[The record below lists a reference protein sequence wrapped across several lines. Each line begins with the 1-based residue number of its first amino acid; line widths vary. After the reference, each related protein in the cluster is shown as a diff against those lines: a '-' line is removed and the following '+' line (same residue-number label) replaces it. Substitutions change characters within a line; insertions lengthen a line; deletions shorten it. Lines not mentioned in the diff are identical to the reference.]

1 MPKTKDLFIYGIIG
15 NSYSEDATQALSFIN
30 ELKKAENESD
40 IINIRINSPGG
51 SMNHG
56 MPIFNAIKNSTKE
69 IHIYNDGIA
78 YSMAAV
84 LFFAVPRAQTHGA
97 KNSLFLLHN
106 SSVGLMGDFNAG
118 ELNRISADIEKFD
131 NTLIQSIANRTEL
144 NIDEIKTKYF
154 DFNDHLFTAQEAN
167 DLGFVNLENFEGEI
181 PSNISN
187 MTFKEVMDSFKKP
200 ENTRNTG
207 FLSFFKNIINK
218 HENNQKPVKMFTI
231 KNAVNLLTV
240 FALSQF
246 ETNASGKVEM
256 SPDDIFKLE
265 NHINALNQQLEV
277 ANQKVSAI
285 ETKNAELVT
294 ANNVLTEKIGKVAI
308 DVSNVQVVADPIP
321 SDDFSNK
328 AKLYAHNQLATERI

>member
-1 MPKTKDLFIYGIIG
+1 MPKTKDLYIYGIIG
-15 NSYSEDATQALSFIN
+15 NSYSEDDTKALSFIN
-30 ELKKAENESD
+30 ELKQAESDAD

-56 MPIFNAIKNSTKE
+56 MPIFNAIKNSPKE
-69 IHIYNDGIA
+69 IHIFNDGIA

-84 LFFAVPRAQTHGA
+84 LFFAVPKNQTHGA

-118 ELNRISADIEKFD
+118 ELNRISSDIEKFD

-144 NIDEIKTKYF
+144 NIDEIKAKYF

-181 PSNISN
+181 PANISN
-187 MTFKEVMDSFKKP
+187 MTFKEVMDSFKEEIKKP
-200 ENTRNTG
+200 ENTG

-218 HENNQKPVKMFTI
+218 HENNQKPVKMPI
-231 KNAVNLLTV
+231 KYAVNLLTI
-240 FALSQF
+240 FALAQL
-246 ETNASGKVEM
+246 ETNASGRVEM

-328 AKLYAHNQLATERI
+328 AKLYAHNQFATERI